1 MLYLTAAVYVL
12 SLLMSFL
19 LPSGGRIY
27 SFGLIVQFASLLIP
41 ATIYMSISRER
52 LEGRMKIRLFSPAK
66 IVLLLLFA
74 VALFSFSALYSALL
88 PNGAASG
95 ILNGVK
101 ENSEPTSLAVLCLAV
116 LPAFSEELFF
126 RGMLMGE
133 LEEHGTL
140 TAVVL
145 SSLMFAMY
153 HPNLTNLPLYFFC
166 GVMLSLCVYVTRS
179 LLASFCVHLCYNL
192 AVLLGADKIN
202 AFFSLSDNVG
212 FAVLI
217 LILVFLICLILIF
230 GECQKTY
237 VFYSED
243 NARSPREGGG
253 SLSTLFVT
261 LFSPASIVCIIVFI
275 VSLLI

>member
-12 SLLMSFL
+12 SLCLSFL
-19 LPSGGRIY
+19 IPSGGRIY
-27 SFGLIVQFASLLIP
+27 SYGLIIQFASLLIP
-41 ATIYMSISRER
+41 AAVYMSASGKR
-52 LEGRMKIRLFSPAK
+52 LEGKMKIRLFSPAK

-74 VALFSFSALYSALL
+74 VAVFSFSVLYSALV
-88 PNGAASG
+88 PSNSNE
-95 ILNGVK
+95 ILSGVK
-101 ENSEPTSLAVLCLAV
+101 ESSEPTFLAVLCLAV

-140 TAVVL
+140 TAVIL

-202 AFFSLSDNVG
+202 AFFSLSDNIG

-217 LILVFLICLILIF
+217 LILVLLISLILIF

-237 VFYSED
+237 ASYSED

-253 SLSTLFVT
+253 GFGAFLVA
-261 LFSPASIVCIIVFI
+261 LFSPASVVCIIVFI

>member
-1 MLYLTAAVYVL
+1 MLYLTAVVYAL
-12 SLLMSFL
+12 SLALSYL

-41 ATIYMSISRER
+41 ACVYMSFSGKR
-52 LEGRMKIRLFSPAK
+52 LEGKMKIRLFSPAK
-66 IVLLLLFA
+66 TVLLLLFA
-74 VALFSFSALYSALL
+74 VAVFSLSVLYSALA
-88 PNGAASG
+88 PGTSNE
-95 ILNGVK
+95 ILNGVQ
-101 ENSEPTSLAVLCLAV
+101 ENSEPTLVAVLCLAV

-126 RGMLMGE
+126 RGMLMAE

-153 HPNLTNLPLYFFC
+153 HVNLINLPLYFIC

-192 AVLLGADKIN
+192 AVLLGGDKIN
-202 AFFSLSDNVG
+202 AFFSLTDNVG

-217 LILVFLICLILIF
+217 LILVFLISLILIF

-237 VFYSED
+237 ISYSED
-243 NARSPREGGG
+243 NARSPREGSGG
-253 SLSTLFVT
+253 FGAFLIAL
-261 LFSPASIVCIIVFI
+261 LSPASVICIIVFI